1 MAMQG
6 RLAVM
11 RNFIKTSLA
20 GICFVALL
28 MSNALAQAPFN
39 TPPPTVPQLPGLST
53 PQAPVVP
60 TLPKAAPSPQET
72 QGAAPP
78 QALSGVARQ
87 MYDQARSKLLQIRV
101 VSKGRTT
108 QTGVGSGFY
117 VSSDGLIVTNFHVI
131 SKVALKPEKYQALFL
146 SADGQQGEL
155 NLLAF
160 DIRNDLAVLKPTI
173 EAKAPSFF
181 VFRPLT
187 NEVNRGERIFSMG
200 NPLDIGFA
208 VVEGT
213 YNGLIAKSFYPQ
225 IFFSGAINPGMSGGP
240 ALDEQGR
247 IIGINVAKR
256 LDGESV
262 AFLVPAAKALA
273 LLDRTAQLKPAVA
286 ANAKPATDVKDKN
299 TKIDKVVEKTDA
311 NAVEITKQLTDHQTD
326 LVERF
331 MGDPF
336 KPQAYGPYRL
346 PLPSEAFFRC
356 WSNDQSNSSA
366 FKFER
371 TDCRMESRVSTG
383 QFSTGF
389 MAMRHEVYDGRG
401 LNEARYAAIFGEAF
415 RNEGFVATK
424 NSQRTLSQ
432 CQESTINQK
441 GLILRA
447 VVCLNAL
454 KKHAG
459 LYDLNVLV
467 GSMNEGHTGLQA
479 RMDVTGVSYANAQ
492 RLLKKYLEGFAWQ
505 PAQ

>member
-1 MAMQG
+1 MSFI
-6 RLAVM
+6 RLNLQSAQSPARLSARHRAARV
-11 RNFIKTSLA
+11 IVGLCGA
-20 GICFVALL
+20 ALL
-28 MSNALAQAPFN
+28 SGVAHAQAPFKIPPGGA
-39 TPPPTVPQLPGLST
+39 TPPMQPPQTTPGSPSQQEPSAPTAAPVPQ
-53 PQAPVVP
+53 AI
-60 TLPKAAPSPQET
+60 
-72 QGAAPP
+72 
-78 QALSGVARQ
+78 SGVARQ

-117 VSSDGLIVTNFHVI
+117 VSTDGLIVTNFHVI
-131 SKVALKPEKYQALFL
+131 SKVALKPDKYQALYL

-155 NLLAF
+155 KLLAF

-181 VFRPLT
+181 TFRPLT
-187 NEVNRGERIFSMG
+187 TEVNRGERIFSMG

-273 LLDRTAQLKPAVA
+273 LLERTAALPKAID
-286 ANAKPATDVKDKN
+286 AKAIDAKASDAQPEKNDVG
-299 TKIDKVVEKTDA
+299 VLEV
-311 NAVEITKQLTDHQTD
+311 TKQLTAHQTE
-326 LVERF
+326 LVDRF
-331 MGDPF
+331 MNEPF

-356 WSNDQSNSSA
+356 WSNDQSSAAA

-401 LNEARYAAIFGEAF
+401 LNEARYAAVFGEAF
-415 RNEGFVATK
+415 RNEGFIASK
-424 NSQRTLSQ
+424 NSQRTLSK
-432 CQESTINQK
+432 CEESTIDQK
-441 GLILRA
+441 GLILRT

-454 KKHAG
+454 KRHAG

-467 GSMNEGHTGLQA
+467 GSMNEGHAGLQA
-479 RMDVTGVSYANAQ
+479 RMDVTGVSYPNAQ

>member
-1 MAMQG
+1 
-6 RLAVM
+6 M
-11 RNFIKTSLA
+11 RNFIRTTAASF
-20 GICFVALL
+20 CVTVLL
-28 MSNALAQAPFN
+28 LSSAFAQAPFK
-39 TPPPTVPQLPGLST
+39 TPPTTAPQLPGLS
-53 PQAPVVP
+53 APGLPPSSVP
-60 TLPKAAPSPQET
+60 PISPKAPNTSQEAPS
-72 QGAAPP
+72 AAPP

-181 VFRPLT
+181 VFRPLN

-273 LLDRTAQLKPAVA
+273 LLDRTAQIKPTVAVTTNATMA
-286 ANAKPATDVKDKN
+286 ANEKSTKLDKI
-299 TKIDKVVEKTDA
+299 IDKSEV
-311 NAVEITKQLTDHQTD
+311 NGLEITKQLTDHQTD

-331 MGDPF
+331 MSDAF
-336 KPQAYGPYRL
+336 KPQSYGPYRL

-383 QFSTGF
+383 QFSTGY

-401 LNEARYAAIFGEAF
+401 LNEARYSAIFGEAF
-415 RNEGFVATK
+415 RNEAFVATK
-424 NSQRTLSQ
+424 NAQRTLSQ

-447 VVCLNAL
+447 VVCMNAL

-467 GSMNEGHTGLQA
+467 GSLNEGHTGLQA
-479 RMDVTGVSYANAQ
+479 RMDVTGVSYTNAQ

>member
-1 MAMQG
+1 MQILKSKVFVATWGATVMALVMTLAAG
-6 RLAVM
+6 AVM
-11 RNFIKTSLA
+11 
-20 GICFVALL
+20 
-28 MSNALAQAPFN
+28 AQAPFKTPPATVVAPPAATQIDPAL
-39 TPPPTVPQLPGLST
+39 TPPP
-53 PQAPVVP
+53 
-60 TLPKAAPSPQET
+60 
-72 QGAAPP
+72 
-78 QALSGVARQ
+78 ALSGVARQ
-87 MYDQARSKLLQIRV
+87 MYDQARSRLLQIRV

-117 VSSDGLIVTNFHVI
+117 VSADGLIVTNFHVI
-131 SKVALKPEKYQALFL
+131 SKVALKPDKYQALFL
-146 SADGQQGEL
+146 SADAQQGEL
-155 NLLAF
+155 KLLAF

-181 VFRPLT
+181 TFRPLN

-273 LLDRTAQLKPAVA
+273 LIERTIALPAATA
-286 ANAKPATDVKDKN
+286 ANTTPPAGASGTNGSINAAKATSEKN
-299 TKIDKVVEKTDA
+299 DA
-311 NAVEITKQLTDHQTD
+311 GFAEVTKQLTAHQAD

-331 MGDPF
+331 MSEPF
-336 KPQAYGPYRL
+336 KPQAYGAYRL

-356 WSNDQSNSSA
+356 WSNDQSNAAA

-389 MAMRHEVYDGRG
+389 MAMRHEVYDGKG
-401 LNEARYAAIFGEAF
+401 LNEARYAAVFGEAF
-415 RNEGFVATK
+415 RNEGFIGAK
-424 NSQRTLSQ
+424 NGQRTLSQ
-432 CQESTINQK
+432 CQESTIDQK

-454 KKHAG
+454 KRHAG

-467 GSMNEGHTGLQA
+467 GSLNEGHAGLQA
-479 RMDVTGVSYANAQ
+479 RLDVTGVSYANAQ

>member
-1 MAMQG
+1 MQG
-6 RLAVM
+6 KLTVM
-11 RNFIKTSLA
+11 RNFMKTSVA
-20 GICFVALL
+20 SICFVAML
-28 MSNALAQAPFN
+28 SGNALAQAPFK
-39 TPPPTVPQLPGLST
+39 TPPPNASPTAPQLPGLST
-53 PQAPVVP
+53 PQAPAVP
-60 TLPKAAPSPQET
+60 TLPKALALPQET
-72 QGAAPP
+72 QAAAPP

-181 VFRPLT
+181 VFRPLN

-286 ANAKPATDVKDKN
+286 ASTKPTTEGKDKN
-299 TKIDKVVEKTDA
+299 DV
-311 NAVEITKQLTDHQTD
+311 NALEITKQLTDHQTD

-401 LNEARYAAIFGEAF
+401 LNEARYSAIFGEAF
-415 RNEGFVATK
+415 RNEGFVAAK

-432 CQESTINQK
+432 CQESTIDQK

-454 KKHAG
+454 KKHAS

>member
-1 MAMQG
+1 M
-6 RLAVM
+6 LL
-11 RNFIKTSLA
+11 KLLLKLSLVIVGSA
-20 GICFVALL
+20 H
-28 MSNALAQAPFN
+28 AQAPFK
-39 TPPPTVPQLPGLST
+39 TPPEAPRLPSLST
-53 PQAPVVP
+53 PQSAQNPVPPP
-60 TLPKAAPSPQET
+60 TA
-72 QGAAPP
+72 P

-131 SKVALKPEKYQALFL
+131 SKVALKPEKYQALFI

-160 DIRNDLAVLKPTI
+160 DIRNDLAVLKPTVD
-173 EAKAPSFF
+173 AKVPSFF
-181 VFRPLT
+181 VFRPLN

-225 IFFSGAINPGMSGGP
+225 IFFSGAINAGMSGGP

-273 LLDRTAQLKPAVA
+273 LL
-286 ANAKPATDVKDKN
+286 
-299 TKIDKVVEKTDA
+299 EKTTENRGAAVNPDA
-311 NAVEITKQLTDHQTD
+311 KDDKSAAKSINKVDAGVLEVTKQLTAHQTE
-326 LVERF
+326 LVDRF
-331 MGDPF
+331 MSDPF
-336 KPQAYGPYRL
+336 KPQSYGSYRI

-356 WSNDQSNSSA
+356 WSNDQSNSAS

-401 LNEARYAAIFGEAF
+401 LNEARYAAVFGDAF
-415 RNEGFVATK
+415 RNEAFVGTK

-432 CQESTINQK
+432 CQESTIDQK
-441 GLILRA
+441 GMILRA

-467 GSMNEGHTGLQA
+467 GSMNEGHAGLQA

>member
-1 MAMQG
+1 MQG
-6 RLAVM
+6 KLTVM
-11 RNFIKTSLA
+11 RNFMKTSVA
-20 GICFVALL
+20 SICTAAMLL
-28 MSNALAQAPFN
+28 GNALAQAPFK
-39 TPPPTVPQLPGLST
+39 TPPNPPTTVPQLPSLGSPAEPAKPKL
-53 PQAPVVP
+53 APV
-60 TLPKAAPSPQET
+60 PQET
-72 QGAAPP
+72 QAAAPA

-131 SKVALKPEKYQALFL
+131 SKVALRPDKYQALFL

-181 VFRPLT
+181 AFRPLT

-273 LLDRTAQLKPAVA
+273 LLDRTAQMKPAALV
-286 ANAKPATDVKDKN
+286 PTKDKV
-299 TKIDKVVEKTDA
+299 TEKIA
-311 NAVEITKQLTDHQTD
+311 PNIVEITKQLTAHQAE
-326 LVERF
+326 LVDRF
-331 MGDPF
+331 MSEPL
-336 KPQAYGPYRL
+336 KPQAYGAYRL

-356 WSNDQSNSSA
+356 WSNDQSNSTA

-401 LNEARYAAIFGEAF
+401 LNEARYAAVFGEAF
-415 RNEGFVATK
+415 RNEGFIATK
-424 NSQRTLSQ
+424 NGQRTLSQ
-432 CQESTINQK
+432 CQESTIDQK

-459 LYDLNVLV
+459 LYDMNVLV

>member
-1 MAMQG
+1 MQG
-6 RLAVM
+6 KLTVM
-11 RNFIKTSLA
+11 RNFMKTSVA
-20 GICFVALL
+20 GICVAALL
-28 MSNALAQAPFN
+28 SSNALAQAPFK
-39 TPPPTVPQLPGLST
+39 TPPPTATQVPGLST
-53 PQAPVVP
+53 PDAPAVP
-60 TLPKAAPSPQET
+60 TLPKAAPPPQEM

-87 MYDQARSKLLQIRV
+87 MYDQARSRLLQIRV

-131 SKVALKPEKYQALFL
+131 SKVALKPEKYQALFI

-155 NLLAF
+155 NLLSF
-160 DIRNDLAVLKPTI
+160 DIRNDLAVLKSTI
-173 EAKAPSFF
+173 DAKAPSFF
-181 VFRPLT
+181 VFRPLN

-262 AFLVPAAKALA
+262 AFLVPATKALA
-273 LLDRTAQLKPAVA
+273 LLERTAQIKPIA
-286 ANAKPATDVKDKN
+286 AKDKN
-299 TKIDKVVEKTDA
+299 TKADKVAEKNEA
-311 NAVEITKQLTDHQTD
+311 NVLEVTKQLTDHQTD

-356 WSNDQSNSSA
+356 WSNDQSNSIY

-432 CQESTINQK
+432 CQESTIDQK

-447 VVCLNAL
+447 VVCMNAL

>member
-1 MAMQG
+1 MQG
-6 RLAVM
+6 KLTVM
-11 RNFIKTSLA
+11 RNFIKTS
-20 GICFVALL
+20 VATLCAAAMLL
-28 MSNALAQAPFN
+28 GTAFAQAPFK
-39 TPPPTVPQLPGLST
+39 TPPAEPAIPKV
-53 PQAPVVP
+53 API
-60 TLPKAAPSPQET
+60 PQEP
-72 QGAAPP
+72 QGVAPP

-87 MYDQARSKLLQIRV
+87 MYDQARSRLLQIRV

-131 SKVALKPEKYQALFL
+131 SKVALRPEKYQALFL

-173 EAKAPSFF
+173 EAKVPSFF
-181 VFRPLT
+181 AFRPLS

-273 LLDRTAQLKPAVA
+273 LLDRTAQIKPVPVV
-286 ANAKPATDVKDKN
+286 PAKDKAIEKIAPN
-299 TKIDKVVEKTDA
+299 T
-311 NAVEITKQLTDHQTD
+311 VEITKQLTDHQTE
-326 LVERF
+326 LVDRF
-331 MGDPF
+331 MSEPL
-336 KPQAYGPYRL
+336 KPQAYGAYRL

-356 WSNDQSNSSA
+356 WSNDQSNSTA

-415 RNEGFVATK
+415 KNEGFIATK
-424 NSQRTLSQ
+424 NGQRTLSQ
-432 CQESTINQK
+432 CQESTIDQK

-454 KKHAG
+454 KKHVG

>member
-1 MAMQG
+1 
-6 RLAVM
+6 M
-11 RNFIKTSLA
+11 RHFNTKIAIIGLVS
-20 GICFVALL
+20 ALL
-28 MSNALAQAPFN
+28 VCTTAHAQAPFKI
-39 TPPPTVPQLPGLST
+39 PPAITTNPNPV
-53 PQAPVVP
+53 PQAPSQP
-60 TLPKAAPSPQET
+60 GSTGQQET
-72 QGAAPP
+72 QAPAAAP

-117 VSSDGLIVTNFHVI
+117 VSTEGLIVTNFHVI
-131 SKVALKPEKYQALFL
+131 SKVALKPDKYQALYL

-155 NLLAF
+155 KLLAF

-173 EAKAPSFF
+173 DAKAPSFF
-181 VFRPLT
+181 SFRPLT
-187 NEVNRGERIFSMG
+187 NEVSRGERIFSMG

-273 LLDRTAQLKPAVA
+273 LLERTAGLPVVSD
-286 ANAKPATDVKDKN
+286 AKLAKN
-299 TKIDKVVEKTDA
+299 DA
-311 NAVEITKQLTDHQTD
+311 GFLEVTRQLTAHQGE
-326 LVERF
+326 LVDRF
-331 MGDPF
+331 MNEPF
-336 KPQAYGPYRL
+336 KPQAYGAYRL

-356 WSNDQSNSSA
+356 WSNDQSNAAA

-383 QFSTGF
+383 QFSTGY

-401 LNEARYAAIFGEAF
+401 LNEARYAAVFGDAF
-415 RNEGFVATK
+415 RNEGFVTTK

-454 KKHAG
+454 KRHAG
-459 LYDLNVLV
+459 LYDMNVLV
-467 GSMNEGHTGLQA
+467 GSLNEGHAGLQA
-479 RMDVTGVSYANAQ
+479 RLDVTGVSYPNSQ
-492 RLLKKYLEGFAWQ
+492 RLLKKYLEGFSWQ

>member
-1 MAMQG
+1 
-6 RLAVM
+6 M
-11 RNFIKTSLA
+11 RNFNLNKASFEL
-20 GICFVALL
+20 FVGLFVGLFGTLL
-28 MSNALAQAPFN
+28 VCAAAQAQAPFK
-39 TPPPTVPQLPGLST
+39 TPPAVTTNPNPVPQVP
-53 PQAPVVP
+53 PQSGQQGQQEAQTAAPV
-60 TLPKAAPSPQET
+60 
-72 QGAAPP
+72 P

-117 VSSDGLIVTNFHVI
+117 VSTEGLIVTNFHVI
-131 SKVALKPEKYQALFL
+131 SKVALKPDKYQALFL

-155 NLLAF
+155 KLLAF

-173 EAKAPSFF
+173 DAKAPSFF
-181 VFRPLT
+181 SFRPLT

-273 LLDRTAQLKPAVA
+273 LLERTAALPVVSD
-286 ANAKPATDVKDKN
+286 AKPAKN
-299 TKIDKVVEKTDA
+299 DA
-311 NAVEITKQLTDHQTD
+311 GFLEVTRQLTAHQSE
-326 LVERF
+326 LVDRF
-331 MGDPF
+331 MNEPF
-336 KPQAYGPYRL
+336 KPQAYGAYRL

-356 WSNDQSNSSA
+356 WSNDQSNAAA

-383 QFSTGF
+383 QFSTGY

-401 LNEARYAAIFGEAF
+401 LNEARYAAVFGDAF
-415 RNEGFVATK
+415 RNEGFVTTK
-424 NSQRTLSQ
+424 NGQRTLSQ

-454 KKHAG
+454 KRHAG
-459 LYDLNVLV
+459 LYDMNVLV
-467 GSMNEGHTGLQA
+467 GSLNEGHAGLQA
-479 RMDVTGVSYANAQ
+479 RLDVTGVSYPNTQ
-492 RLLKKYLEGFAWQ
+492 RLLKKYLEGFSWQ